1 MRSLKVLIL
10 EDNPF
15 QLMVLHQML
24 NAFHIFDVLAAEDIE
39 SARGSIAKRG
49 IIDVAI
55 CDLYLDGASGLELIR
70 EMAINHEARAV
81 LTARSITSGAAQLR
95 IIKAREEGLRVLG
108 CLSKPVTV
116 SHLGRLL
123 ASYNQ
128 SGIAEEAEGTNC
140 LGITG
145 NL

>member
-39 SARGSIAKRG
+39 SARSSIAKRG

-70 EMAINHEARAV
+70 EMAINHEARA
-81 LTARSITSGAAQLR
+81 LIILSCAAPEVMER
-95 IIKAREEGLRVLG
+95 AVNTAREEGLRVLG